1 MSCPDKPTLGKRLNH
16 VPLLPRDRQR
26 QGGPATLSLLVTCCR
41 GCTCIKLCL
50 RTALGAK
57 ETRHACVMSWAPHD
71 LTQASVSIT
80 STPSEVGEKG
90 QGYPLV
96 TDDETKVQVKYVA

>member
-1 MSCPDKPTLGKRLNH
+1 
-16 VPLLPRDRQR
+16 
-26 QGGPATLSLLVTCCR
+26 
-41 GCTCIKLCL
+41 
-50 RTALGAK
+50 
-57 ETRHACVMSWAPHD
+57 MSWAPHD